1 LKRLRFLDPILF
13 VDEVLPIEHMLN
25 VTFLTFR
32 HFLEKLHVFLFCSK
46 DFIIIIIERLSVHF
60 FLAVLGKGWLG
71 MVHRPVI
78 GLPEFCMTDCLGG
91 LFQFWQWRVI
101 ESAKFLL
108 SFFGLLPDRS

>member
-1 LKRLRFLDPILF
+1 MKRLRFLDPILF

-46 DFIIIIIERLSVHF
+46 DFIIVIERLSVDF

-71 MVHRPVI
+71 MIHRPVI
-78 GLPEFCMTDCLGG
+78 GLPEFCMTKSLVG
-91 LFQFWQWRVI
+91 LF
-101 ESAKFLL
+101 
-108 SFFGLLPDRS
+108 